1 MEIGIIILI
10 VVGAIVAACILA
22 AGVSGLNA
30 VECGEV
36 KYDKGSVVAVSILGI
51 VVGIVSIFF
60 LIMALTSITWP

>member
-60 LIMALTSITWP
+60 LIMALTSIT

>member
-1 MEIGIIILI
+1 M
-10 VVGAIVAACILA
+10 AACILA

-30 VECGEV
+30 VNCGEE

-60 LIMALTSITWP
+60 